1 MDERWT
7 PKMSLSRWN
16 VHLWQYAPLRLPMN
30 TVTKWNEKGTSLRQ
44 FVVQGRDDTKLSSHF
59 SSFFPYRRITLFCNL
74 GSLFYLRHTKE
85 VATCVCW
92 QKQVQA
98 RNRTLC
104 TVQSLEKSSVVAFY
118 FLLWPSVWAKL
129 LKEKRFVWLRVWGNT
144 VYPSREGI
152 AAGGLLHDAHCQET
166 E

>member
-1 MDERWT
+1 MDESWT
-7 PKMSLSRWN
+7 PKMSLRRWN
-16 VHLWQYAPLRLPMN
+16 VHLWQYAPLRLPVN
-30 TVTKWNEKGTSLRQ
+30 TVTKWNEKRTLTEAVCSSGKRWHQAFWSFL
-44 FVVQGRDDTKLSSHF
+44 KL
-59 SSFFPYRRITLFCNL
+59 PYRRITLLCNL
-74 GSLFYLRHTKE
+74 GSLFYLRHTKD

-98 RNRTLC
+98 RNRTLR

-118 FLLWPSVWAKL
+118 FPLWPSVWAKL

-144 VYPSREGI
+144 VYPSRESI

>member
-1 MDERWT
+1 MRGELPKCRLEDEMFISDNMHPCGSQWT
-7 PKMSLSRWN
+7 
-16 VHLWQYAPLRLPMN
+16 LWQ
-30 TVTKWNEKGTSLRQ
+30 NEMRKGPSLRQ
-44 FVVQGRDDTKLSSHF
+44 FVVQERDDTKLSGHF

-85 VATCVCW
+85 VATSVCW

-98 RNRTLC
+98 RNRTLR

-118 FLLWPSVWAKL
+118 FPLWPSVWAKL

-152 AAGGLLHDAHCQET
+152 AAGGLVHDAHCQET